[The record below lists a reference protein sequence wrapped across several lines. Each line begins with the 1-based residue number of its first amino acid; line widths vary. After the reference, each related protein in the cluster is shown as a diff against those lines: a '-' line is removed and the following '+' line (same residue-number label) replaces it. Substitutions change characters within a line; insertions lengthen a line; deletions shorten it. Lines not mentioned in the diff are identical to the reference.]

1 MRVDGGQR
9 RDLSLHLDDLH
20 QERQGVEA
28 AGETGD
34 DKIVHLDDLHVGLLG
49 VRGSRDGPTGSQAGM
64 PFFAS
69 RRGSGRKFRGKA
81 GQGRE

>member
-28 AGETGD
+28 AGKTGD
-34 DKIVHLDDLHVGLLG
+34 DKVVHLDDLLVDINVGDLPIHIIL
-49 VRGSRDGPTGSQAGM
+49 VQVDDLQQER
-64 PFFAS
+64 
-69 RRGSGRKFRGKA
+69 
-81 GQGRE
+81 

>member
-34 DKIVHLDDLHVGLLG
+34 DKIVHLDGLLG
-49 VRGSRDGPTGSQAGM
+49 VRGSRDRPRGSQVVKGWFYRV
-64 PFFAS
+64 P
-69 RRGSGRKFRGKA
+69 GG
-81 GQGRE
+81 